1 MAIVVTGATGK
12 LGRLVIE
19 ELLDHVP
26 ADRVT
31 AVVRSPSKA
40 ADMAA
45 RGIRVHV
52 ADYDQPE
59 TLNGAFRPGD
69 KGLLIS
75 SNSAGARHTTQ
86 HRTVIDAARA
96 ADVEVVAYTSVLAA
110 PTASFSIGRDHWAT
124 EQALAASGVPYVLL
138 RNGWYNENYTGHLDA
153 ILQYGQVFGS
163 AGDGRV
169 ATAARADY
177 AAAAAIVLTSS
188 GQANTTYELSGDTAY
203 SLAELAAEIARQSGR
218 EITYPKL
225 SGAQYQA
232 FMVGQGVAPADAA
245 QLVEADAAIAQGEL
259 AHTPG
264 QLRRLLGRPT
274 TPIADSIATALNALT
289 AEPTGSR

>member
-1 MAIVVTGATGK
+1 MAVVAGATGK

-19 ELLDHVP
+19 ELLDRAP
-26 ADRVT
+26 ADQIT
-31 AVVRSPSKA
+31 AVVRSRGKA

-45 RGIRVHV
+45 RGVRVHV

-59 TLNGAFRPGD
+59 TLEGAFRAGD
-69 KGLLIS
+69 KVLLIS
-75 SNSAGARHTTQ
+75 SNSAGARHTAQ

-96 ADVEVVAYTSVLAA
+96 AGVELMAYTSVLAA
-110 PTASFSIGRDHWAT
+110 PTASFSIGRDHRAT
-124 EQALAASGVPYVLL
+124 EQALAASGLPYVLL

-153 ILQYGQVFGS
+153 ILRYGQVFGC

-188 GQANTTYELSGDTAY
+188 GQANTIYELSGDTAF
-203 SLAELAAEIARQSGR
+203 SLAELADEIARQSGR
-218 EITYPKL
+218 EITYPRL
-225 SGAQYQA
+225 SPAEYQA
-232 FMVGQGVAPADAA
+232 FMVGQGVDAADAA
-245 QLVEADAAIAQGEL
+245 QLVEADAAIARGEL

-264 QLRRLLGRPT
+264 QLRRLIGRPT
-274 TPIADSIATALNALT
+274 TPIATALDAMT
-289 AEPTGSR
+289 AEATGSR